1 MSDNLWISSDEA
13 AHEEPAVAHAALVGD
28 ILAAVA
34 EEQALDA
41 MLARCSEALVRRLGA
56 AFARVWTLDAAPGVL
71 ELQASAGMYRHLDG
85 EHSHVPVGEFK
96 IGRIAEELAPHLTNH
111 VLHDPRISDHD
122 WARREGMVASP
133 ATRCWPATSW
143 SACWPC
149 SPATSSPSDV
159 VVAAQEK
166 LAGAN
171 EAEIDAEFRKRE
183 QQHETRQIVEEVAQ
197 AKADAERRVTHA

>member
-1 MSDNLWISSDEA
+1 
-13 AHEEPAVAHAALVGD
+13 
-28 ILAAVA
+28 
-34 EEQALDA
+34 
-41 MLARCSEALVRRLGA
+41 GA

-96 IGRIAEELAPHLTNH
+96 IGWIAEELAPHLTND

-171 EAEIDAEFRKRE
+171 EAEIDAEFRKWE

-197 AKADAERRVTHA
+197 AKADAERRVTDAQAAEAEVTQADRPGRGAIEGRPRAGLHRRGDSGAGLVRRHGRQRARLSDR